1 MNKGDRHAK
10 LLREHLEDIEDAQR
24 EARDRWLA
32 EEESWDWE
40 DDLLVSEESWDWE
53 DEDWNDPALV
63 NPPPDVIR

>member
-32 EEESWDWE
+32 EMEE

-53 DEDWNDPALV
+53 DEDWNDPALD
-63 NPPPDVIR
+63 NPPPT

>member
-1 MNKGDRHAK
+1 MNKGNLHAR

-32 EEESWDWE
+32 EMEE

-53 DEDWNDPALV
+53 DEDWNDPALD